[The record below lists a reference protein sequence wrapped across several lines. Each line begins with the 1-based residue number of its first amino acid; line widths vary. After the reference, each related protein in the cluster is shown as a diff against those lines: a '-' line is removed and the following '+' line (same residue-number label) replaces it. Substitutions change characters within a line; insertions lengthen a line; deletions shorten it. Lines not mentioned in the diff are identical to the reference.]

1 MNLFFDKFYN
11 IVIYFILLLN
21 SIYENLFW
29 ED

>member
-11 IVIYFILLLN
+11 IGIYFILLLN
-21 SIYENLFW
+21 SVYENLFW